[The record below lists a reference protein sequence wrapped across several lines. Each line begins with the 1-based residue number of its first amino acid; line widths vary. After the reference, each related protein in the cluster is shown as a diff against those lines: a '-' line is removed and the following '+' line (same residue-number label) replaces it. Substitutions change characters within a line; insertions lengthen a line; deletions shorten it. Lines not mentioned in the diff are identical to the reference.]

1 MLKNISNLGTALSSS
16 EQEEITGG
24 MFPFPTPTVCNGTGG
39 KRTPLSQSEC
49 YLFGYSWEY
58 GACYICY

>member
-16 EQEEITGG
+16 EQQEITGG
-24 MFPFPTPTVCNGTGG
+24 MNPIPVPEVCGGTGG
-39 KRTPLSQSEC
+39 KRTNLSQALC
-49 YLFGYSWEY
+49 FGYGYSWDF